1 MSTIP
6 TFSSLLGRL
15 NAVAKMLNIAARL
28 LPYVSSEDSATVI
41 SQQIAE
47 LRAEV
52 ARQIAAAEQS
62 MDHIEDKI
70 QTVAQFLLL
79 NRAKIDPSDATEL
92 EQLLAEVRR
101 SQ

>member
-1 MSTIP
+1 MSTIS

-28 LPYVSSEDSATVI
+28 LPYVSSQDSASVI
-41 SQQIAE
+41 SQQIAD

-62 MDHIEDKI
+62 MEHIEDKI
-70 QTVAQFLLL
+70 QTIAQFLLL
-79 NRAKIDPSDATEL
+79 NRTKIDPADASEL

-101 SQ
+101 PQ